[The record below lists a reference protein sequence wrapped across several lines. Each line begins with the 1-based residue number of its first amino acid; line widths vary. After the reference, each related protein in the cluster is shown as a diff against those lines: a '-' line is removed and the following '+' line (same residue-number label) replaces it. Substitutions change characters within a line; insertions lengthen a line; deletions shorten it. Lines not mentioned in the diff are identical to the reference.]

1 MEVCGISQPNFQGMS
16 TKELRAYVLSHR
28 DNQEAFYIYVDK
40 LNTEANWVEMPP
52 SESVDDLMNYPEF
65 LQRLSN
71 GKRLIESEE

>member
-1 MEVCGISQPNFQGMS
+1 MSRPNFQDMS

-28 DNQEAFYIYVDK
+28 DDQEAFYIYVDK
-40 LNTEANWVEMPP
+40 LNAEASWVEMPP

-65 LQRLSN
+65 LQRFSN